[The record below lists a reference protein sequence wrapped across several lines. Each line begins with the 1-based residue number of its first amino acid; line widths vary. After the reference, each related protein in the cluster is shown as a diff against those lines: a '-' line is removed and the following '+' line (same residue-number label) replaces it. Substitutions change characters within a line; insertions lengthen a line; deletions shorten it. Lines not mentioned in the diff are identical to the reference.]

1 VGRPRGLDLRLPET
15 WLRERLARDPAEREP
30 QGVDL
35 DDVDVQTLMQA
46 LFDIRSDVR
55 TILELLLEDEDG
67 EEEEEMDP

>member
-1 VGRPRGLDLRLPET
+1 
-15 WLRERLARDPAEREP
+15 
-30 QGVDL
+30 VDL